1 MPRGLRLAKK
11 LRGDVAVAGVAAA
24 DAAGEAVRV
33 ADAVGAAPLGVYPA
47 AVATPVRRVNSATAL
62 MKVNN
67 EGRAL
72 LDPAFFLF
80 SARCTRKSG
89 KHWRCL
95 VTGVDKHLREPD
107 NHTPAT

>member
-1 MPRGLRLAKK
+1 MLRGLRLVRK
-11 LRGDVAVAGVAAA
+11 LRGVVAVAVVAAA
-24 DAAGEAVRV
+24 DAAGEAAPV
-33 ADAVGAAPLGVYPA
+33 ADAVGDARLGVYPA

-62 MKVNN
+62 MNVND

-80 SARCTRKSG
+80 SAGCTRKRG
-89 KHWRCL
+89 KHWRRV
-95 VTGVDKHLREPD
+95 VTGVDKPLREPD

>member
-1 MPRGLRLAKK
+1 MLRGLRLVKK
-11 LRGDVAVAGVAAA
+11 LRGVVAAAVVAAA
-24 DAAGEAVRV
+24 DAAGEAAPV
-33 ADAVGAAPLGVYPA
+33 ADAVGDARLGVYPA

-62 MKVNN
+62 MKVND

-80 SARCTRKSG
+80 SAGCTRNSG
-89 KHWRCL
+89 KRWRRA